1 MAKAQ
6 WCGGY
11 GAAQL
16 VLDRCL
22 RRDGSLFS
30 ESTDREVWTFDR
42 AAELDGRVGAPDTSK
57 GNFIEKLDGQLDGLD
72 RDAIQLAAELF
83 YVELLGEG
91 DTGGEKK
98 EEHVNYVLGLVD
110 GTTPIPE
117 DLLEALYARGV
128 ATFGAGKNF
137 RDAFMRFL
145 VQFLIAWKSRDPA
158 DQERLAR
165 SPWDVLDLVNGIRTS
180 TDALQGNALL
190 HLLFPETFEYM
201 ISPSHRDRLVET
213 FAAVRGVADVE
224 GQDRQIQVIRKVASA
239 TLGREV
245 ELYEEPFHGIWRA
258 PPSAEWRELLTW
270 ARRLYGR
277 SDFDEEERDYKLR
290 LADKLA
296 GARAAAAAD
305 DGSWLELMAGAFKN
319 HENNLTNFHAHG
331 RFLEWCDGHAVDARA
346 IISRLWEAGDDPQ
359 AAVADFLEALPSEA
373 VSGPGTRLT
382 LATFLLLGSN
392 ATGAPFFKTTVHRRF
407 WRLLDRTHRASIEI
421 DQDTVYRPNDLAGA
435 LGVDSPAVR
444 RFLRDR
450 YPREAEE
457 RGEGWVLDAEQA
469 QAVVEQFGETA
480 DSSQALANFASWVQA
495 LEELRLRLLAEGLEL
510 RDLLDAQGI
519 AYWLAQ
525 GPVPKDWSEEDKAA
539 FTLFRKGPEAERD
552 EPSPKPTGRIALPP
566 VTAEVAAETHLPVGW
581 LQERL
586 DLLTEKRQ
594 VIFYGPPGA
603 GKTFVALRLG
613 EHVAA
618 QGGQTRLV
626 QFHPSYTYE
635 DFFEGYRPVDS
646 DDGQVKF
653 KLVPGPLREMAKEA
667 RQHPEQPFVLIIDEL
682 NRGNVAKVFGE
693 LYFLLEYRGRQI
705 QLQYSR
711 DELFELPENLFVIG
725 TMNTADRS
733 IALVD
738 SALRRRFYFA
748 GFLPREEPVKS
759 VLSNWLE
766 ANNLQPEPAT
776 LLESLNEAIG
786 GQDFSVGPSYFMTA
800 DGTAPD
806 VDRVWEHAIK
816 PLLEE
821 HFYGTERDIES
832 EFSPKALAKR
842 IAEAADATPVVD
854 EAASDADDA

>member
-42 AAELDGRVGAPDTSK
+42 AAELDGRVGAPDKSK
-57 GNFIEKLDGQLDGLD
+57 RNFIEKLDGQLDGLD

-98 EEHVNYVLGLVD
+98 EEHVNHVLGLVD

-145 VQFLIAWKSRDPA
+145 VQFVIAWKSRDPA

-201 ISPSHRDRLVET
+201 ISPSHRDKLVET
-213 FAAVRGVADVE
+213 FAAARGVADVE

-239 TLGREV
+239 TLGRQV

-258 PPSAEWRELLTW
+258 APSAEWQELLTW
-270 ARRLYGR
+270 ARRLYER
-277 SDFDEEERDYKLR
+277 SDFDEDERDYKLR

-296 GARAAAAAD
+296 GARIAAAAD
-305 DGSWLELMAGAFKN
+305 DGSWLELLAGAFKSGD
-319 HENNLTNFHAHG
+319 NNLTDWRAHD
-331 RFLEWCDGHAVDARA
+331 RFLEWCEGHAFDARV
-346 IISRLWEAGDDPQ
+346 IIARLWEAGDDPQ
-359 AAVADFLEALPSEA
+359 AGIADFLEALPSEA

-392 ATGAPFFKTTVHRRF
+392 ATGVPFFKTTVHREF
-407 WRLLDRTHRASIEI
+407 LRLLDRALRASIEI

-435 LGVDSPAVR
+435 LGVDSRAVR

-450 YPREAEE
+450 YQREAEE
-457 RGEGWVLDAEQA
+457 RGKGWVIDAERA
-469 QAVVEQFGETA
+469 RAVVEQFGETA

-495 LEELRLRLLAEGLEL
+495 LEELRLRLLAEGVEL

-525 GPVPKDWSEEDKAA
+525 GPVPKDWSEEEKAA
-539 FTLFRKGPEAERD
+539 FTLFRAGPQAGRD
-552 EPSPKPTGRIALPP
+552 EPRPKPTGRIALPP
-566 VTAEVAAETHLPVGW
+566 ATAEVAAETHLPVSW
-581 LQERL
+581 LQEKL

-594 VIFYGPPGA
+594 VIFYGPPGS

-613 EHVAA
+613 EHLAA
-618 QGGQTRLV
+618 HGGQTRLV
-626 QFHPSYTYE
+626 QFHPSYSYE

-646 DDGQVKF
+646 NDGQVKF
-653 KLVPGPLREMAKEA
+653 ELVPGPLREMAKEA

-766 ANNLQPEPAT
+766 ANHLQPEPAT
-776 LLESLNEAIG
+776 LLDSLNEAIG
-786 GQDFSVGPSYFMTA
+786 DHDFSIGPSYFMTA

-806 VDRVWEHAIK
+806 VARVWEHAIK

-842 IAEAADATPVVD
+842 IAEAADATPLVD
-854 EAASDADDA
+854 GADLDADDA